1 MNVQAVENWALIKG
15 RVSSIQPPA
24 EPYGYAVATI
34 AVEEVTPV
42 SGYANMF
49 AWSVGK
55 EVEFN
60 IPQAKVDE
68 ISLAEGDSISA
79 KVRKASPTASF
90 VDADSVVKLG

>member
-15 RVSSIQPPA
+15 KVLSIRPHG
-24 EPYGYAVATI
+24 ELDRYAVAKI

-49 AWSVGK
+49 AWAVGK

-60 IPQAKVDE
+60 IPQSKVDE
-68 ISLAEGDSISA
+68 VSLSEGDKISA
-79 KVRKASPTASF
+79 KVRKGTPTASF